1 MSGKKHFVEKLFV
14 YWVLARAEKDA
25 ARRAAWV
32 EKFRAAWAP
41 ANDAAFHEIDESDV
55 ELLRQE
61 AMPYLSA
68 AHLAASLGVA
78 SEATLA
84 AVARRA
90 PAIERDLPNRPIHWQ
105 MGLSYLLEKLGRKPP
120 VTRDELMGKGLLAAR
135 RGTDSLSVED
145 VYALVHEV
153 FYLSD
158 QGDRD
163 MKWPSADARLW
174 AQAALPFLVRRAIRD
189 DDADLLAELLVATRF
204 AGFSSNEAFADGV
217 RHLLTRQ
224 NENGSFGRY
233 ERRRAELARAG
244 SRFDVDVGGYLH
256 TTEVA
261 IWALVQAREARL
273 STSAGAAPTRR

>member
-1 MSGKKHFVEKLFV
+1 
-14 YWVLARAEKDA
+14 
-25 ARRAAWV
+25 
-32 EKFRAAWAP
+32 
-41 ANDAAFHEIDESDV
+41 
-55 ELLRQE
+55 
-61 AMPYLSA
+61 
-68 AHLAASLGVA
+68 
-78 SEATLA
+78 
-84 AVARRA
+84 
-90 PAIERDLPNRPIHWQ
+90 